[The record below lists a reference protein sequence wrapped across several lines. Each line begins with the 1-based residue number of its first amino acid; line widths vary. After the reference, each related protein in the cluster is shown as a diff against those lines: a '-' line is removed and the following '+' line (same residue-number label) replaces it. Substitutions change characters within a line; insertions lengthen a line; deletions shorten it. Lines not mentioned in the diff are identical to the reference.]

1 MTKLYLIFGFS
12 SRINLNIT
20 TEISS
25 NWVRFPKNNLPWD
38 ARMNKRQI
46 AIIFD
51 GIIHENL
58 KAEKQ
63 FDSRN
68 RLQIV
73 RPRYYGNITKT

>member
-1 MTKLYLIFGFS
+1 
-12 SRINLNIT
+12 
-20 TEISS
+20 
-25 NWVRFPKNNLPWD
+25 
-38 ARMNKRQI
+38 MNKRQI